1 MTEASPQTW
10 PLPAVDVNRLVRR
23 FRRMFKADAA
33 WLTSPLGKTIFLII
47 GFNRNTK
54 EDPCQ
59 WVDQDGKVKNWD
71 YVQESCIAS
80 GDTVGDLIASAKH
93 YKRLQGMTREEFF
106 RQPNRNRRTQILT
119 KTTSICS

>member
-1 MTEASPQTW
+1 MSKISKQTW

-33 WLTSPLGKTIFLII
+33 RLSSPLGKTIFLII

-54 EDPCQ
+54 DDPGQ

-80 GDTVGDLIASAKH
+80 GDTVDDLIASAKH
-93 YKRLQGMTREEFF
+93 YKRLQGMTWEKFF
-106 RQPNRNRRTQILT
+106 SQPNEKLSHTAP
-119 KTTSICS
+119 TTT